1 MNFERSKTEKV
12 EDEDQDKHYEVEGRT
27 NNALGTFAIEEERGK
42 TCDENHRRIEKGIE
56 MDEDKAEC
64 GGNNFRVSSF
74 PQNFNQ
80 SAVKSEEKGLKH
92 GQSIHH
98 RLEEK
103 AVRALR
109 SMSES
114 NLLSDISRCLHFIY
128 WHCRC
133 SSSNK
138 AV

>member
-1 MNFERSKTEKV
+1 M
-12 EDEDQDKHYEVEGRT
+12 EGRT

-64 GGNNFRVSSF
+64 EGKNFRVSSF
-74 PQNFNQ
+74 SQNFNQ
-80 SAVKSEEKGLKH
+80 FAVKSEEKDYRRGQSGL
-92 GQSIHH
+92 SIHH

>member
-1 MNFERSKTEKV
+1 MEK
-12 EDEDQDKHYEVEGRT
+12 GT
-27 NNALGTFAIEEERGK
+27 NNAHGTFAIEEEGGK
-42 TCDENHRRIEKGIE
+42 TFGDNDRRIEKGIE

-64 GGNNFRVSSF
+64 EGKNFRVGSF
-74 PQNFNQ
+74 SQHFNQ
-80 SAVKSEEKGLKH
+80 FSGKSEEKGLRP
-92 GQSIHH
+92 GQSGLSIHH

-114 NLLSDISRCLHFIY
+114 NLLSDISRCLYFIY

-138 AV
+138 AVKRISSPTQSCFFL

>member
-1 MNFERSKTEKV
+1 MER
-12 EDEDQDKHYEVEGRT
+12 GT
-27 NNALGTFAIEEERGK
+27 NNADGTFAIEEEGK
-42 TCDENHRRIEKGIE
+42 KRCDENDTRIEKGIE
-56 MDEDKAEC
+56 MDEEKAEC
-64 GGNNFRVSSF
+64 EGKNFRVSSF
-74 PQNFNQ
+74 SQNFNQ
-80 SAVKSEEKGLKH
+80 FAVKSEEKGLKH

-114 NLLSDISRCLHFIY
+114 NLLSDISRCLYFIY
-128 WHCRC
+128 WLCRC